1 MQRHGLAQFRHETR
15 ELMLHNFARAGRQA
29 LICVPDAYSLPV
41 DLSTMSH
48 CRLAPV
54 EEHLSMMTLTRIS
67 VPTLAGW
74 RYVMF
79 KDSDTPAGMGGP
91 QKVSVE

>member
-41 DLSTMSH
+41 DLSTIYNCQPRS
-48 CRLAPV
+48 RRSPDTDSGPA
-54 EEHLSMMTLTRIS
+54 SSSRSGRGDSRI
-67 VPTLAGW
+67 W
-74 RYVMF
+74 R
-79 KDSDTPAGMGGP
+79 
-91 QKVSVE
+91 